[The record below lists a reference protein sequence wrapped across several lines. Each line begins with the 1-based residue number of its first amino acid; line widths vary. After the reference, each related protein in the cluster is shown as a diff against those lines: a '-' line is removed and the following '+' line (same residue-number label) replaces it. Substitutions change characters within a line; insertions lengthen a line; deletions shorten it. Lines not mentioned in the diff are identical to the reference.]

1 MAIRKEVLVT
11 KPTAAQIPLAYA
23 PEKLT
28 MLLGL
33 FYVWLFT
40 VLDRPQDFFP
50 PLQAIRPALIL
61 GCLLLLFFL
70 PQHPAAALKS
80 TFAGRQARLYAC
92 LLALMVLD
100 IPFSSYPGHSFHAV
114 FVEQASNVLLFFFL
128 YSLIDSVAKLKRVL
142 FLAVL
147 GAGLYSA
154 FCLARGTFI
163 DERLFF
169 GEMFDPNDLAF
180 FALTFLPFGCLFLI
194 GEGRLRRLLSAG
206 ALVSGILLIIYSGS
220 RGGFIAFAVVCG
232 LIVFLKNR
240 SITRSIK
247 GILLL
252 AGIPCVVFMLLGAG
266 TSRYST
272 ILNPE
277 SDYNYFDESG
287 RLAIWERGI
296 DLMASNPVTGVGVGC
311 FDEAIGE
318 VRKAEGLLPRW
329 QAAHNAFIQIGAE
342 TGILGLVLFIAMI
355 VNAFIGFVRVKRSD
369 ASIDLTKIAEMGF
382 IGLIGHVASIIFLSQ
397 AYSPYWVFY
406 MVLPF
411 VLLKLSAQEKPG
423 VQPCS

>member
-1 MAIRKEVLVT
+1 MAIRKEVLVMKST
-11 KPTAAQIPLAYA
+11 TAQIPLTYA
-23 PEKLT
+23 PERLT
-28 MLLGL
+28 ILLGL
-33 FYVWLFT
+33 FYLWLFM

-50 PLQAIRPALIL
+50 QLQAVRPALIL
-61 GCLLLLFFL
+61 GCLLVLFFL
-70 PQHPAAALKS
+70 PQNPAAALKS
-80 TFAGRQARLYAC
+80 VLTGRQSRLYVC
-92 LLALMVLD
+92 LLAVMVLG
-100 IPFSSYPGHSFHAV
+100 IPFSRYPSRSFHAV
-114 FVEQASNVLLFFFL
+114 FIEQSSNMLLFFFL
-128 YSLIDSVAKLKRVL
+128 YALIDSVAKLKRVL
-142 FLAVL
+142 FLAVVS
-147 GAGLYSA
+147 AGLYSA
-154 FCLARGTFI
+154 FCLARGTFV

-169 GEMFDPNDLAF
+169 GDMFDPNDLSF
-180 FALTFLPFGCLFLI
+180 FVLSFLPFGCLFLT
-194 GEGRLRRLLSAG
+194 GESRLRRLLSAG

-232 LIVFLKNR
+232 LMAFSKNR
-240 SITRSIK
+240 SITRSARR
-247 GILLL
+247 ILLL
-252 AGIPCVVFMLLGAG
+252 AGIPCILFMLLGTG

-277 SDYNYFDESG
+277 GDYNYFDETG

-318 VRKAEGLLPRW
+318 ERKAAGLLPKW

-342 TGILGLVLFIAMI
+342 TGILGLVLFTAMI
-355 VNAFIGFVRVKRSD
+355 LNALIGFARVKK
-369 ASIDLTKIAEMGF
+369 AAAVDLIRIAEMGF
-382 IGLIGHVASIIFLSQ
+382 IGLIGQVASITFLSQ

-411 VLLKLSAQEKPG
+411 VLLRLSAHEKPE